1 MTENAN
7 PLPNLNLD
15 PNTEGPRVPAGKAI
29 VRSRTMKIS
38 VVGGVIVVGML
49 AVGYIPRT
57 MHAKEAEEAARQ
69 RKGAVPDVATYVVR
83 PGNPRAPLA
92 LPGNVE
98 PITEAVIYAR
108 SDGYVNKRLV
118 DIGDRVRTGQ
128 LLGVIS
134 SPETDQELQMTKEA
148 LAQSRSDYEMAKAA
162 TDEAK
167 ANLFIADITNR
178 RWQDLVARN
187 VVSQEEADQTQ
198 SAYMAREADVTA
210 SQAKERATQDA
221 IRVNEARVQR
231 LRELVSYER
240 VVAPFPGVITA
251 RNIDIGSLVSSG
263 SNANI
268 PVLYKLGKID
278 RMRIFA
284 DVPQADSEYIHVGQT
299 CSIQVRELPNRV
311 FAATVTRFANA
322 IDIAS
327 RTMRTEVQIDN
338 PNGELLPGMYAQ
350 VQFDLERTKPP
361 ILIPA
366 NTLVV
371 STAGDEVV
379 VVKDGV
385 THFRTIEVALDYGPE
400 IEVGGGVAFGD
411 SLVANVNDSI
421 RDNERVK
428 VVSHIELPPPTQAQ
442 TGKY

>member
-1 MTENAN
+1 MSEN
-7 PLPNLNLD
+7 LSID
-15 PNTEGPRVPAGKAI
+15 PNMQGPRIPPGKATM
-29 VRSRTMKIS
+29 RSRTIKIS
-38 VVGGVIVVGML
+38 FVSGLFVVGVL
-49 AVGYIPRT
+49 ALGYIPRT
-57 MHAKEAEEAARQ
+57 MHTKEAEEAAWQ

-83 PGNPRAPLA
+83 PGNPRMPLA
-92 LPGNVE
+92 LPGNIE
-98 PITEAVIYAR
+98 PIAEAVIYAR
-108 SDGYVNKRLV
+108 SDGYVDKRLV
-118 DIGDRVRTGQ
+118 DIGDRVRAGQ
-128 LLGVIS
+128 LLAVIS
-134 SPETDQELQMTKEA
+134 SPETDQELQATKEA
-148 LAQSRSDYEMAKAA
+148 LAQSRSDYEMAKAD
-162 TDEAK
+162 TDGAK
-167 ANLFIADITNR
+167 ANLFIANVTNR

-187 VVSQEEADQTQ
+187 VVSQQEADQIQ
-198 SAYMAREADVTA
+198 STYMAREADMTA

-278 RMRIFA
+278 RMRIFV

-299 CSIQVRELPNRV
+299 CSIHIRELPNRV

-322 IDIAS
+322 IDMAS

-338 PNGELLPGMYAQ
+338 PKGELFPGMYAQ

-366 NTLVV
+366 NTLVA
-371 STAGDEVV
+371 SPAGDQVV

-385 THFRTIEVALDYGPE
+385 AHFRMIDVARDYGPE
-400 IEVGGGVAFGD
+400 IEVGDGVAFGD

-428 VVSHIELPPPTQAQ
+428 IVSHIELPPQP
-442 TGKY
+442 